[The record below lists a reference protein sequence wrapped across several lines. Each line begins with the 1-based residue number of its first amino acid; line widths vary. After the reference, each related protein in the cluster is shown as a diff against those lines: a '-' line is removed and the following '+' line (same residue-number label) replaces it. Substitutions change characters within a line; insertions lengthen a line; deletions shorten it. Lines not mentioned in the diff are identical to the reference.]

1 MVEAPEN
8 SVLLSNTDIGRS
20 WVDTKREVQIGLFLL
35 ISGSL
40 FLSVIHLILGFGM
53 ENSLLPITIY
63 LLTISGWRVGIV
75 QKKKSELDFIAIS
88 SGHPWHHSD
97 DVDET
102 TVYVLDQE
110 GKWIS
115 LHTEVRIATTDDPL
129 LDRILLRNGDSE
141 GEIVA
146 RCDSFPYIFS
156 DVITTI
162 NMAQALA
169 RAQTREEGDDD
180 EFEAAREREKSA
192 ESVLDREWLDTEEGT
207 LEYEPGALL
216 RAFKQ
221 SKNGEDKD
229 SRES

>member
-1 MVEAPEN
+1 LIFGFELN
-8 SVLLSNTDIGRS
+8 DVL
-20 WVDTKREVQIGLFLL
+20 V
-35 ISGSL
+35 
-40 FLSVIHLILGFGM
+40 
-53 ENSLLPITIY
+53 PITLY
-63 LLTISGWRVGIV
+63 VLTLMVWRVEIV
-75 QKKKSELDFIAIS
+75 KKKKSELDFIAIS

-97 DVDET
+97 DVDDT

-110 GKWIS
+110 GQWIS
-115 LHTEVRIATTDDPL
+115 LHAEVRIATTDDPL

-156 DVITTI
+156 DVITII

-169 RAQTREEGDDD
+169 SAQNREEGDVD
-180 EFEAAREREKSA
+180 EFDVAREREDTA
-192 ESVLDREWLDTEEGT
+192 EGVLEREWLDTEEGA

-221 SKNGEDKD
+221 SKGGDEKGD
-229 SRES
+229 

>member
-8 SVLLSNTDIGRS
+8 SVLLSNTEIGRS
-20 WVDTKREVQIGLFLL
+20 WVDTKREVQIGFFFL

-40 FLSVIHLILGFGM
+40 FLSVILLILGFGM
-53 ENSLLPITIY
+53 ENGLLPITLY
-63 LLTISGWRVGIV
+63 LLTIFGWRVGV
-75 QKKKSELDFIAIS
+75 VKKKKSELDFIAIS

-156 DVITTI
+156 DVITTV

-169 RAQTREEGDDD
+169 SAQTREDGVDD
-180 EFEAAREREKSA
+180 EFEAAREREKTA
-192 ESVLDREWLDTEEGT
+192 EGVLDREWLDTEEGA

-221 SKNGEDKD
+221 SKNGEGED